1 MAIKD
6 WFQRILHPASTP
18 RRRHGAND
26 LATAWLEAMEAGLL
40 TPPRDVHDATAW
52 DAYWT
57 NHLQVGLME
66 QGFSDM
72 MSSDEQL
79 LGLLTRRGAT
89 TVLCAGNGLS
99 SEALSLAVHGFQV
112 TALDLSPVA
121 GARMAKSLCDP
132 DHPMQQI
139 PGFRI
144 TDDGVVFDGSG
155 PIPSQLCPKIHRT
168 DDTAAQRGGSL
179 RFVSGD
185 LTVSD
190 VYPGPFD
197 VVIERRTVQL
207 FPDGEQES
215 ALDRLAGRLAARGTL
230 VTHLHDGCGGPDRH
244 RPHHARE
251 WSRSRG
257 FVVDYEVNEEMQR
270 SAQRL
275 VCLRLSTG

>member
-6 WFQRILHPASTP
+6 LFRRILHPAPTP
-18 RRRHGAND
+18 DCRRSERD
-26 LATAWLEAMEAGLL
+26 LANVWLEAMEAGRL
-40 TPPRDVHDATAW
+40 TPPRDVHDASAW

-57 NHLQVGLME
+57 NHLEVGLME
-66 QGFSDM
+66 QGLSDM
-72 MSSDEQL
+72 MSSDERL
-79 LGLLTRRGAT
+79 VGLLRQRGAT
-89 TVLCAGNGLS
+89 TILCAGNGLS

-121 GARMAKSLCDP
+121 GARIAKSLRDP
-132 DHPMQQI
+132 EHPMRQI
-139 PGFRI
+139 PGFRV

-168 DDTAAQRGGSL
+168 DDTAPQRGGSL

-185 LTVSD
+185 LTVSE

-215 ALDRLAGRLAARGTL
+215 ALDRLAGRLAARGTF
-230 VTHLHDGCGGPDRH
+230 VTHLHDGCGGPGRH

-257 FVVDYEVNEEMQR
+257 FVVDYDVDEEMQR
-270 SAQRL
+270 SAPRL
-275 VCLRLSTG
+275 VCLTLSTG